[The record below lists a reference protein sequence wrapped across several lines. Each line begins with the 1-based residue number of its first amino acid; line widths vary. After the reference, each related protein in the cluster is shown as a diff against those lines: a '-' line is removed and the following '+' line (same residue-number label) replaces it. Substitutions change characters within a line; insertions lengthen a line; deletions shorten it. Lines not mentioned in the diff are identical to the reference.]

1 MSSLSFLTA
10 TQVQAI
16 SDALSGG
23 TGGGGTGGGG
33 TGGGGTG
40 GTDGAALYDQYC
52 MTCHGNLS
60 NSDQAG
66 ASAALIQSGINNVG
80 EMSSLSFL
88 TSTQVQAISDALSGG
103 GTGGGGTGGGGT
115 GGTDGASLYNQYCA
129 GCHGSLSDSEV
140 RDESAGDIENAIEEN
155 EGGMENL
162 DFLTSEQIDAIAE
175 ALD

>member
-1 MSSLSFLTA
+1 MANSEKTGATAGQIQGAIDSDTGGMGQLSFLTA
-10 TQVQAI
+10 QQVQDIAN
-16 SDALSGG
+16 AL
-23 TGGGGTGGGG
+23 GGGGTG
-33 TGGGGTG
+33 
-40 GTDGAALYDQYC
+40 
-52 MTCHGNLS
+52 
-60 NSDQAG
+60 
-66 ASAALIQSGINNVG
+66 
-80 EMSSLSFL
+80 
-88 TSTQVQAISDALSGG
+88 GG